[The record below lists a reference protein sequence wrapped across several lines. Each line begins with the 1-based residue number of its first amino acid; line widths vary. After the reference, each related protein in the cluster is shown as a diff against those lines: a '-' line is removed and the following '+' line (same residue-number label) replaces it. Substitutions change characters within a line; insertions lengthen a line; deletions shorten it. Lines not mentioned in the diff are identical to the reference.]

1 MCAAPRS
8 IRPLDDHLVNQIAAG
23 EVVERPASVVKELLE
38 NAIDA
43 GAGRIDIELV
53 DGGTEFIAVTDDGC
67 GIRAEE
73 LAHAFRRHW
82 TSKISAP
89 ADLDAIASLGFRGE
103 ALASIAAVAEVVAT
117 SRTADAQHAW
127 SVALEAG
134 REPPAPRPARGN
146 PGTRIEVRR
155 LFHRVPARRRFLKQP
170 RTEFLH
176 VQRLVRQYA
185 FARPDIAFSLA
196 QPAARGLH
204 LRPAKGDADARW
216 RTLFGRAFL
225 ARAVVID
232 ERAEGIG
239 VTGWIGGPELAT
251 AQSELQYLA
260 LNGRVIRD
268 RHLQH
273 AIRLAFG
280 EAIAPGRFP
289 AYALALTVAPGAV
302 DVNVHP
308 AKLEVRFAEL
318 RTVHDILLLAVRRAI
333 AGALS
338 GGAAAPAAAA
348 AGGPAGG
355 SPSEAYAATPSP
367 YRAPAARRASG
378 HAAPAP
384 ADVGSALG
392 QVLAV
397 VDGRQLLYRRGEAVY
412 ALDLE
417 RAWNA
422 VLAQRLATADGASRP
437 LLLPVRAQPPGAA
450 ARGALGALGFEF
462 DVLGPAGAVLRAVPQ
477 VLPPLDHAR
486 LLDALDALDSGGGEA
501 PLPARVAAAAASAI
515 RRGEA
520 GAAARETLAALVAG
534 AAAAAI
540 DLHGGATRLTADA
553 LASLHAREPGAHAP
567 AASRQPDRRPAAGDE

>member
-23 EVVERPASVVKELLE
+23 EVIERPASVVKELVE

-43 GAGRIDIELV
+43 GATRIDIELV
-53 DGGTEFIAVTDDGC
+53 DGGAEFIAVTDDGC
-67 GIRAEE
+67 GIRADE

-82 TSKISAP
+82 TSKIGAA
-89 ADLDAIASLGFRGE
+89 ADLDAIVSLGFRGE

-117 SRTADAQHAW
+117 SRTADARHAW
-127 SVALEAG
+127 RVALEAG
-134 REPPAPRPARGN
+134 KEPPAPRPARGN
-146 PGTRIEVRR
+146 QGTRIEVRR

-185 FARPDIAFSLA
+185 FARPDIAFSLN
-196 QPAARGLH
+196 QPATRGLH
-204 LRPAKGDADARW
+204 LRAASGDADARW

-225 ARAVVID
+225 ARAVAIEEQAD
-232 ERAEGIG
+232 GIG

-289 AYALALTVAPGAV
+289 AYALALTLAPGAV

-308 AKLEVRFAEL
+308 AKLEVRFAAL
-318 RTVHDILLLAVRRAI
+318 RTVHDILLLAVRRAL
-333 AGALS
+333 AGAAQT
-338 GGAAAPAAAA
+338 GAGEPAAAA
-348 AGGPAGG
+348 TGGGAAGTVGEPVKRYVGAAASSSHRVAAVRRGFDGIAAG
-355 SPSEAYAATPSP
+355 
-367 YRAPAARRASG
+367 
-378 HAAPAP
+378 P
-384 ADVGSALG
+384 ADVGSVLG

-397 VDGRQLLYRRGEAVY
+397 VEGRQLLYRRGEHVF

-417 RAWNA
+417 WAWRA
-422 VLAQRLATADGASRP
+422 VIAQRLATADGASRP
-437 LLLPVRAQPPGAA
+437 LLLPVRATLPGDAA
-450 ARGALGALGFEF
+450 CAALGALGFEF

-486 LLDALDALDSGGGEA
+486 LLDALEAGAADAAVAE
-501 PLPARVAAAAASAI
+501 RVAAAAAIAI
-515 RRGEA
+515 RG
-520 GAAARETLAALVAG
+520 GKPGPAARETLAALLAG
-534 AAAAAI
+534 AAACGI
-540 DLHGGATRLTADA
+540 DLHATATRLTAGA
-553 LASLHAREPGAHAP
+553 LASLAGQDRGQRGHADAH
-567 AASRQPDRRPAAGDE
+567 D